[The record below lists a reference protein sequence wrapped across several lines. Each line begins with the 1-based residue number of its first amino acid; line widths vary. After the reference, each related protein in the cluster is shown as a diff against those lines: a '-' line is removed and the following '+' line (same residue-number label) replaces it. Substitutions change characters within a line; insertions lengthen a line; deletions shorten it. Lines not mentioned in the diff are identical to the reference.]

1 MDNIKCIYCD
11 SFITKQNLSRHHK
24 SEQCIRIQKLIQKKE
39 NLFNIELNKQE
50 ENYKILNQKNEKLKE
65 ENILL
70 NNKILTLEIKLKDAL
85 DKSEEYRKIVEKSAT
100 KTTVKNNYTH
110 NNYLNYISS
119 EPLKIS
125 EISKQVKQIVN
136 CDTMMLDDTDFHN
149 HIVDNILIDE
159 YGKDKVLC
167 TDINRKNF
175 SYKDEKSGEL
185 ISDPELERLREQL
198 KKGADIKYLK
208 RDLLNKLIKE
218 YEDNNN
224 IGIDPYKKFYD
235 ILQKIDFGTPFV
247 DHVAKK
253 TYVKTKSGNEIIED
267 DIYE

>member
-1 MDNIKCIYCD
+1 MIDCEFCYLTVSKSNYSKHKKTDLCKNINTIIK
-11 SFITKQNLSRHHK
+11 N
-24 SEQCIRIQKLIQKKE
+24 
-39 NLFNIELNKQE
+39 NIEENKIKLNE
-50 ENYKILNQKNEKLKE
+50 YINKNEKLKE

-149 HIVDNILIDE
+149 HIVDNILRDE

-185 ISDPELERLREQL
+185 VSDPELERLREQL

-218 YEDNNN
+218 YEDNNS

-253 TYVKTKSGNEIIED
+253 TYVKTKSGNEIIDD